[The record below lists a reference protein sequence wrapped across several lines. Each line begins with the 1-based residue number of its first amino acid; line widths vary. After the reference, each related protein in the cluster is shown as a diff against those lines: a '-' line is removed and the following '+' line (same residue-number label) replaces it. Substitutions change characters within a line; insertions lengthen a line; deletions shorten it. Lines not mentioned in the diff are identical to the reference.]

1 MDDNNSFKYEKPSL
15 LHPGLN
21 ETVPGFNFDKN
32 DFEDLIDNFTPKDDI
47 PILLGVTH
55 PQLDIFC
62 MSVYH
67 MKFNDTYKMLLK
79 RSELYYR
86 KAMFN
91 LSKSGNPTA
100 IKIASEFYVGL
111 GNVEGSKP
119 HITIINNMP
128 DVPSDVDKLSD
139 EAAASIREQAELEN
153 QKQAALKA
161 IDEFEKKHEG
171 RY

>member
-1 MDDNNSFKYEKPSL
+1 MENNNSDFVYKKPSL

-47 PILLGVTH
+47 PTLLGVSH

-62 MSVYH
+62 TSVYN
-67 MKFNDTYKMLLK
+67 MKFNDTYKMLIT
-79 RSELYYR
+79 RAQLYYR
-86 KAMFN
+86 KAMFS

-111 GNVEGSKP
+111 GSTEGTKP

-128 DVPSDVDKLSD
+128 DVPSDVEPQGRKRRLRKMAV
-139 EAAASIREQAELEN
+139 AADRRSP
-153 QKQAALKA
+153 
-161 IDEFEKKHEG
+161 
-171 RY
+171 